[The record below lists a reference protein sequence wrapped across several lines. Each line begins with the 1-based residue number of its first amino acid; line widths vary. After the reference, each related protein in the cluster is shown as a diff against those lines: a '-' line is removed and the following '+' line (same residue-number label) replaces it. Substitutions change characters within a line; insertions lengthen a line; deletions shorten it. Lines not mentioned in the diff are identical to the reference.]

1 MESHL
6 IYYLSSIQNKNIKN
20 ENENENENQNEN
32 IRNENENENE
42 NEKIFI
48 ANHPA
53 SKYSFN
59 TRNINKY
66 LALASYLNKS

>member
-6 IYYLSSIQNKNIKN
+6 IYYLSSIQNENIKN
-20 ENENENENQNEN
+20 EDENKNQNK
-32 IRNENENENE
+32 
-42 NEKIFI
+42 NEKIFT

-59 TRNINKY
+59 TRNINKR
-66 LALASYLNKS
+66 SP

>member
-1 MESHL
+1 MESNL

-20 ENENENENQNEN
+20 ENENDHE
-32 IRNENENENE
+32 NENENGNDNKNENESENE
-42 NEKIFI
+42 NEKIFT

-59 TRNINKY
+59 TRNINKM
-66 LALASYLNKS
+66 SQQISIS

>member
-1 MESHL
+1 MERHL
-6 IYYLSSIQNKNIKN
+6 IYYISSIQNKNIKN
-20 ENENENENQNEN
+20 ENENGNEN

-66 LALASYLNKS
+66 LASAKYLNKS

>member
-20 ENENENENQNEN
+20 ENENENQNQNEN

-42 NEKIFI
+42 KIFT

-59 TRNINKY
+59 TRNINKHKY
-66 LALASYLNKS
+66 RYHHLL